1 MRSQSKRICV
11 FCGSSLGNKK
21 IYESAAH
28 SLAKELVRRHIGL
41 VYGGG
46 NIGLMGVMAEEVM
59 AGGGEVIGIIPKF
72 IAEKELAH
80 SKISSLHLVDSMHER
95 KALMERESD
104 GFIAMPGGL
113 GTLEEYCEMI
123 TWKQLQLHQKPC
135 GLLNIDGFFD
145 ALIGF
150 VDHQVQE
157 GFVTKENRG
166 FIMEAK
172 DAQILMDQIEREWN
186 TRSEWR

>member
-1 MRSQSKRICV
+1 MGNISKRICV
-11 FCGSSLGNKK
+11 FCGSSLGNKE
-21 IYESAAH
+21 IYETAAR
-28 SLAKELVRRHIGL
+28 SLAKELVRRHIVL

-46 NIGLMGVMAEEVM
+46 NIGLMGVIAEEVI
-59 AGGGEVIGIIPKF
+59 AGGGEVIGIIPQF
-72 IAEKELAH
+72 LADKEFAH
-80 SKISSLHLVDSMHER
+80 ESISTLHVVETMHER

-113 GTLEEYCEMI
+113 GTLEEYCEML
-123 TWKQLQLHQKPC
+123 TWKQLQLHHKPC

-157 GFVTKENRG
+157 GFVSKENRDL
-166 FIMEAK
+166 IMEAK
-172 DAQILMDQIEREWN
+172 DVQTLVDQIEREWN

>member
-1 MRSQSKRICV
+1 MGNISKRICV
-11 FCGSSLGNKK
+11 FCGSSLGNKE
-21 IYESAAH
+21 IYETAAR
-28 SLAKELVRRHIGL
+28 SLAKELVRRHIVL

-46 NIGLMGVMAEEVM
+46 NIGLMGVIAEEVI
-59 AGGGEVIGIIPKF
+59 AGGGEVIGIIPQF
-72 IAEKELAH
+72 LADKEFAH
-80 SKISSLHLVDSMHER
+80 ESISTLHVVESMHER
-95 KALMERESD
+95 KALMDRESD

-113 GTLEEYCEMI
+113 GTLEEYCEML
-123 TWKQLQLHQKPC
+123 TWKQLQLHHKPC

-157 GFVTKENRG
+157 GFVSKENRDL
-166 FIMEAK
+166 IMEAK
-172 DAQILMDQIEREWN
+172 DVQTLVDQIEREWN

>member
-1 MRSQSKRICV
+1 MGRKSKRICV
-11 FCGSSLGNKK
+11 FCGSSLGNKT
-21 IYESAAH
+21 IYETAAR

-46 NIGLMGVMAEEVM
+46 NIGLMGVMADEVM

>member
-1 MRSQSKRICV
+1 MKSQSKRICV
-11 FCGSSLGNKK
+11 FCGSSMGFKK
-21 IYESAAH
+21 IYELAAR
-28 SLAKELVRRHIGL
+28 SLAKELVRRHIVL

-46 NIGLMGVMAEEVM
+46 NIGLMGVIAEEVI
-59 AGGGEVIGIIPKF
+59 AGGGEVIGIIPQF
-72 IAEKELAH
+72 LADKEFAH
-80 SKISSLHLVDSMHER
+80 ESISTLHVVETMHER

-104 GFIAMPGGL
+104 GFLAMPGGL
-113 GTLEEYCEMI
+113 GTLEEYCEML
-123 TWKQLQLHQKPC
+123 TWKQLELHHKPC

-157 GFVTKENRG
+157 GFVSKENRDL
-166 FIMEAK
+166 IMEAK
-172 DAQILMDQIEREWN
+172 DVQTLVDQIEREWN

>member
-1 MRSQSKRICV
+1 MGSKN
-11 FCGSSLGNKK
+11 L
-21 IYESAAH
+21 YESAAR
-28 SLAKELVRRHIGL
+28 SLARELVRRHIVL

-46 NIGLMGVMAEEVM
+46 NIGLMGVIAEEVI
-59 AGGGEVIGIIPKF
+59 AGGGEVIGIIPQF
-72 IAEKELAH
+72 LADKEFAH
-80 SKISSLHLVDSMHER
+80 ESISTLHVVESMHER
-95 KALMERESD
+95 KALMDRESD

-113 GTLEEYCEMI
+113 GTLEEYCEML
-123 TWKQLQLHQKPC
+123 TWKQLQLHHKPC

-157 GFVTKENRG
+157 GFVSKENRDL
-166 FIMEAK
+166 IMEAK
-172 DAQILMDQIEREWN
+172 DVQTLVDQIEREWN

>member
-1 MRSQSKRICV
+1 MKSQSKRICV
-11 FCGSSLGNKK
+11 FCGSSLGNKE
-21 IYESAAH
+21 IYETAAH
-28 SLAKELVRRHIGL
+28 SLAKELVRRHIVL

-46 NIGLMGVMAEEVM
+46 NIGLMGVIAEEVI
-59 AGGGEVIGIIPKF
+59 AGGGEVIGIIPQF
-72 IAEKELAH
+72 LADKEFAH
-80 SKISSLHLVDSMHER
+80 ESLSTLHVVESMHER

-104 GFIAMPGGL
+104 GFMAMPGGL
-113 GTLEEYCEMI
+113 GTLEEYCERL
-123 TWKQLQLHQKPC
+123 TWKQLQLHHKPC

-157 GFVTKENRG
+157 GFVSKENRDL
-166 FIMEAK
+166 IMEAK
-172 DAQILMDQIEREWN
+172 DVQTLVDQIEREWN